1 MVKCICITFTFEKKL
16 FVFLIYILRFNFK
29 ETELGLNSEASLC
42 YLLQNHDRQL
52 WKLGTLPPGLITFWK
67 RTYALDR
74 SWHVLGL
81 GYNPNV
87 SQKDIDRA
95 AVIHYNGNLKPWLEI
110 GIPKFRNYWARF
122 VDYDQVYL
130 RECNINP

>member
-1 MVKCICITFTFEKKL
+1 MHHKVVQISHE
-16 FVFLIYILRFNFK
+16 IL
-29 ETELGLNSEASLC
+29 SA
-42 YLLQNHDRQL
+42 QNHERQL

-87 SQKDIDRA
+87 SQKDIQRA

-110 GIPKFRNYWARF
+110 SIPKFRDYWSKF
-122 VDYDQVYL
+122 VDYDQTFL
-130 RECNINP
+130 RECNINKLGGS

>member
-1 MVKCICITFTFEKKL
+1 MNIFDLDEWKRQNITEVYHTWQKL
-16 FVFLIYILRFNFK
+16 
-29 ETELGLNSEASLC
+29 
-42 YLLQNHDRQL
+42 NHDRQL

-67 RTYALDR
+67 RTYPLDR

-87 SQKDIDRA
+87 NQREIERA

-110 GIPKFRNYWARF
+110 GLPKYKKYWAKY

>member
-1 MVKCICITFTFEKKL
+1 M
-16 FVFLIYILRFNFK
+16 
-29 ETELGLNSEASLC
+29 
-42 YLLQNHDRQL
+42 QNHDRQL
-52 WKLGTLPPGLITFWK
+52 WKLGTLPPGLITFWN
-67 RTYALDR
+67 RTYSLDR

-87 SQKDIDRA
+87 GQKEIERA

-110 GIPKFRNYWARF
+110 GIPKYRSYWAKF
-122 VDYDQVYL
+122 VDYNHLYL